1 MKKRIVKLSK
11 FILSSILCISAYN
24 MQAQDTDYDFLD
36 DKTGSTIYYNV
47 TVDEFPLEVAIAFG
61 SYDYNSYSGEVLVP
75 EKVVKDGW
83 SYAVTSIWENA
94 FAHSSALTQ
103 VIFPENIAEIGD
115 GAFMSCSNLKKV
127 SSFDNVESIGM
138 IAFFN
143 CSSLEEL
150 VFGDKLSSIGDNA
163 FNNCKSL
170 TSITIKTTTPPTIF
184 GNLGKT
190 KATIYVPAE
199 AVEAYKSA
207 EGWKGMTIAP
217 ITE

>member
-11 FILSSILCISAYN
+11 FILSSILCISVYN

-103 VIFPENIAEIGD
+103 VTFPENIAEIGD

-127 SSFDNVESIGM
+127 SSFYNVESI
-138 IAFFN
+138 
-143 CSSLEEL
+143 
-150 VFGDKLSSIGDNA
+150 
-163 FNNCKSL
+163 
-170 TSITIKTTTPPTIF
+170 
-184 GNLGKT
+184 
-190 KATIYVPAE
+190 
-199 AVEAYKSA
+199 
-207 EGWKGMTIAP
+207 
-217 ITE
+217 